1 MDSIPRNTPALMA
14 RIDQIRNNMLKR
26 FENLIELAAV
36 DKTDRNTTALN
47 QYQMQVE
54 TAALIRTSE
63 DILTMTRQMQELW
76 LFGQLKTLEQREDL
90 QERIDSDAEDVA
102 GLLTQL
108 LTAESLMEASEDVK
122 MEVEGA

>member
-1 MDSIPRNTPALMA
+1 
-14 RIDQIRNNMLKR
+14 
-26 FENLIELAAV
+26 
-36 DKTDRNTTALN
+36 
-47 QYQMQVE
+47 
-54 TAALIRTSE
+54 
-63 DILTMTRQMQELW
+63 MTRQMQELW